1 MADPLKKVES
11 KSAPNAIGPYS
22 QAIVA
27 GNFLFASGQI
37 ALDPKT
43 GNLVPGGIKEQTKR
57 VLDNLEAV
65 LAARNIGLERVVK
78 TTVYLKDLAHFAE
91 MNEVYAQKFV
101 SDPKPARETVQVAK
115 LPKDALV
122 EISCVAYIRK

>member
-1 MADPLKKVES
+1 MIAPLKKVSSEN
-11 KSAPNAIGPYS
+11 APKAIGPYS

-27 GNFLFASGQI
+27 GDFLFASGQI

-43 GNLVPGGIKEQTKR
+43 SSLVSGGIKEQTKQ

-65 LAARNIGLERVVK
+65 LKARNIGLDRVVK
-78 TTVYLKDLAHFAE
+78 TTVYLKDLSHFSE
-91 MNEVYAQKFV
+91 MNEVYAQKFA
-101 SDPKPARETVQVAK
+101 SDPKPARETVQAAK

-122 EISCVAYIRK
+122 EISCVAYLGK